1 MSCMMRLCYVNNES
15 GVTLAELIIALGLT
29 SLLMVLVVSG
39 ALFVKKY
46 ISDWSDR
53 DKITEELAFATQ
65 ELMPQIEDSRALDLY
80 PDSLVC
86 HTVTGARIRYRWY
99 GGVLRKDDHILLR
112 VGLKIDL
119 LEILANPLPIDFAK
133 DTLGSANINRGL
145 YYLKIAISDRR
156 GNVDTLTTVGRNR
169 YETLKYQ

>member
-1 MSCMMRLCYVNNES
+1 MRLYYVNNES
-15 GVTLAELIIALGLT
+15 GLTLAELIIALGLT

-39 ALFVKKY
+39 TLFVKKY

-53 DKITEELAFATQ
+53 DKITEELAFATR
-65 ELMPQIEDSRALDLY
+65 ELMPQIEDSRELDLY
-80 PDSLVC
+80 PYSLVC
-86 HTVTGARIRYRWY
+86 HTVTGARISYRWE
-99 GGVLRKDDHILLR
+99 GGVLRKDDHTLSR

-119 LEILANPLPIDFAK
+119 LEIRTIPLPADSTIA
-133 DTLGSANINRGL
+133 TLSSANIDRGL
-145 YYLKIAISDRR
+145 YNLKIAVSDRR